1 MKNKRIFKV
10 LVIIFVTI
18 IMTGCT
24 TTLKD
29 PKTNKV
35 VTYEDES
42 VKITLNENILCKPT
56 NKGVIEKY
64 KKYKKQIDISK
75 LPECSSF
82 KPSDANY
89 NNLWET
95 LVVKPLAWLTLKIG
109 SLVKSYGIALVILS
123 ILIRLILASF
133 TKKTAMQSENMK
145 KMQPEI
151 DRINK
156 KYENKTDQESMT
168 KKSMETM
175 QLYKKYNINPF
186 SSCLFAFIQIPLL
199 FGFLE
204 AINRV
209 PVIFEENLFG
219 LILGT
224 TPFKAITSGHI
235 EYAIIVIL
243 IGVTTFISNKL
254 NATAPTPQSNDINP
268 NTMMNFMLV
277 MIVIMSLNLS
287 VAISLYWIASTLF
300 TIVQN
305 LIVKKTSKK
314 KEIR

>member
-1 MKNKRIFKV
+1 MKDSDKKIVKNE
-10 LVIIFVTI
+10 L
-18 IMTGCT
+18 TGQN
-24 TTLKD
+24 LA
-29 PKTNKV
+29 
-35 VTYEDES
+35 S
-42 VKITLNENILCKPT
+42 NILCKPEAEET
-56 NKGVIEKY
+56 IATYEKY
-64 KKYKKQIDISK
+64 DFDLSE
-75 LPECSSF
+75 LPECSKLSL
-82 KPSDANY
+82 
-89 NNLWET
+89 NNTKYDGIWT
-95 LVVKPLAWLTLKIG
+95 TVFVKPLAIIIVKVGELTKN
-109 SLVKSYGIALVILS
+109 YGLS
-123 ILIRLILASF
+123 ILLITIIIRLILYPI

-145 KMQPEI
+145 NAKPEL
-151 DRINK
+151 DKLEK
-156 KYENKTDQESMT
+156 KYENKTDQDSMT

-175 QLYKKYNINPF
+175 ALYKKYDINPF

-243 IGVTTFISNKL
+243 IGATTFISQKL
-254 NATAPTPQSNDINP
+254 NTTAPTPQTNDINP

-277 MIVIMSLNLS
+277 MIVIMSLNFS
-287 VAISLYWIASTLF
+287 VALSLYWIASTLF

-305 LIVKKTSKK
+305 LIVIKTSKK
-314 KEIR
+314 KEVK

>member
-1 MKNKRIFKV
+1 MKKSKIMKILVVVLSIF
-10 LVIIFVTI
+10 II
-18 IMTGCT
+18 TGCT

-29 PKTNKV
+29 PKTKKV
-35 VTYEDES
+35 VTYEDEK

-56 NKGVIEKY
+56 NDGLVKEY
-64 KKYKKQIDISK
+64 NKYKKQIDISK
-75 LPECSSF
+75 LPDCDKF

-109 SLVKSYGIALVILS
+109 SLVKSYGIALIILS
-123 ILIRLILASF
+123 IIIRLILAPF

-145 KMQPEI
+145 KMQPEM

-156 KYENKTDQESMT
+156 KYENKTDQDSMT

-175 QLYKKYNINPF
+175 ALYKKYDINPF

-243 IGVTTFISNKL
+243 IGATTFISQKL
-254 NATAPTPQSNDINP
+254 NTTAPTPQTNDINP

-277 MIVIMSLNLS
+277 MIVIMSLNYS
-287 VAISLYWIASTLF
+287 EA
-300 TIVQN
+300 
-305 LIVKKTSKK
+305 
-314 KEIR
+314 